1 MDEATIQA
9 LSDINH
15 LFYQNFAGAFAQ
27 TRRRIQ
33 PGVRRVIEALPQLAN
48 LIDLGCGNAEVAV
61 QLAQRG
67 QAGKYIGLDF
77 STELLAEA
85 QAAWQ
90 PFSQGPLQVIF
101 HPFDLTKPDGLPAL
115 AEQVYPVYAVF
126 AFAVLHHIPGEGL
139 RIELLRKIRQV
150 LSEQGIVGADFVL
163 SVWQFLNS
171 PRLAARCL
179 PWEQAGILNEK
190 VDPGDYLMDWRRE
203 GRGLRYVH
211 HFNPDELEKLASKT
225 GFRVRETFTSDG
237 EGGNLGLYQVWQ

>member
-9 LSDINH
+9 LLDINH

-33 PGVRRVIEALPQLAN
+33 PGVRRVIEALPQSAN
-48 LIDLGCGNAEVAV
+48 LVDLGCGNAEVAV

-67 QAGKYIGLDF
+67 RSGKYLGLDF
-77 STELLAEA
+77 STGLLAEA

-90 PFSQGPLQVIF
+90 PFSQGPLSASF
-101 HPFDLTKPDGLPAL
+101 YPFDLAKPEPLPVL
-115 AEQVYPVYAVF
+115 TEQVRPVDTVF

-139 RIELLRKIRQV
+139 RIQLLHKVHQV
-150 LSEQGIVGADFVL
+150 LSEQGSAEAYFVL

-179 PWEQAGILNEK
+179 PWEQVGLSNDR
-190 VDPGDYLMDWRRE
+190 VDTGDYLMDWRRE

-211 HFNPDELEKLASKT
+211 HFSPDELEDLASKT
-225 GFRVRETFTSDG
+225 GFRVRKTFTSDG